1 MKNFWCEFR
10 SENNSCELC
19 NKKGDVQSDEQKL
32 ICPNSEIYIKGKFI
46 KKHFLKLLGSVV
58 TVIQAK
64 HKNGRSKKESTER
77 NLNHFKKEI
86 FPGLPAFE
94 KKHFSKKHSIKY
106 K

>member
-1 MKNFWCEFR
+1 MNNFWCENR
-10 SENNSCELC
+10 SDNENCILC
-19 NKKGDVQSDEQKL
+19 NKKGDVQSEESKL
-32 ICPNSEIYIKGKFI
+32 ICPNS
-46 KKHFLKLLGSVV
+46 KKHKLKLLGTIV

-86 FPGLPAFE
+86 FPGLPKFE
-94 KKHFSKKHSIKY
+94 KEHFSRKHGIKY

>member
-1 MKNFWCEFR
+1 MKNFWCEKR
-10 SENNSCELC
+10 SENKDCELC
-19 NKKGDVQSDEQKL
+19 NTKGDIQSDEKRL
-32 ICPNSEIYIKGKFI
+32 TCPNS

-58 TVIQAK
+58 TVIQVK

-77 NLNHFKKEI
+77 NLNDFKKEI

-94 KKHFSKKHSIKY
+94 KKHFSKKHGIKY